1 MPICGLQFYRN
12 RFVDNA
18 FNTFRK
24 LTFGLSTRFARCM
37 EVKYDIEFGSYWN
50 LIKLSK

>member
-1 MPICGLQFYRN
+1 MPTWGLQFYRN
-12 RFVDNA
+12 RFVDIA

-24 LTFGLSTRFARCM
+24 LTFGLGSGLARCS
-37 EVKYDIEFGSYWN
+37 EVKYDFEFGSYWN